1 MLLLVEG
8 LLQGRTKLCPAVPHL
23 PGQQAQ
29 YPAAGRLAT
38 TATHQQQTMGN
49 DHNGL
54 HRRITRD
61 QEQTQRHT
69 NSS

>member
-1 MLLLVEG
+1 MEK

-29 YPAAGRLAT
+29 YPAAGRQAT
-38 TATHQQQTMGN
+38 TATHRQQTMGN

-54 HRRITRD
+54 HRRITGD
-61 QEQTQRHT
+61 QEQAQRRT